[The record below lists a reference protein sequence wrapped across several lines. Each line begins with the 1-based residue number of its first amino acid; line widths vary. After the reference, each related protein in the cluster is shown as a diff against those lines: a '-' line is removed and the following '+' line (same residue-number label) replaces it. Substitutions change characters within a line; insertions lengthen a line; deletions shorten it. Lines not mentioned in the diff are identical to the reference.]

1 MVARKQALEEVVAVF
16 SSTLQSYL
24 ALVQYLPTVEQVSVS
39 GLVFVWWCM
48 DWSYMH
54 QYVGSELR
62 SWYLIFF
69 SLFVCLIVY

>member
-48 DWSYMH
+48 D
-54 QYVGSELR
+54 
-62 SWYLIFF
+62 
-69 SLFVCLIVY
+69 